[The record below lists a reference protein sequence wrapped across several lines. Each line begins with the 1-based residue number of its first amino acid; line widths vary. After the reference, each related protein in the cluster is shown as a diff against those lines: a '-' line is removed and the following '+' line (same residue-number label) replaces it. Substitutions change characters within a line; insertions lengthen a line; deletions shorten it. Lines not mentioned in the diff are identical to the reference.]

1 MDVPLIGVCGREDAI
16 VLQGAR
22 CDKPGKLYNAP
33 REPWTAEFGENL
45 DMESERFGK
54 IAGGILAEMVNVLQ
68 KMFTGRGV
76 SKGVCDVLCNS
87 ISSGRFQPDGS

>member
-1 MDVPLIGVCGREDAI
+1 MNVPLVVLGGLEDAI
-16 VLQGAR
+16 GLQSAR
-22 CDKPGKLYNAP
+22 CENQCKVYNGPGKPG
-33 REPWTAEFGENL
+33 TAECGENL
-45 DMESERFGK
+45 YMGSERFEK
-54 IAGGILAEMVNVLQ
+54 IARGILAEMVFVLQ